1 MNQLYN
7 EKLCEL
13 KINQNNQFDNLLKYV
28 NNLYKDY
35 SNNNIIINND
45 INNLNN
51 KKNLKLMNNKKINLD
66 DKSDASNNQIVGKE
80 NENKSI
86 SYSEKSFENNNHSSS
101 KEIDN
106 LLNIPDSFDNKLNPE
121 IMEINIFNK
130 FTI

>member
-1 MNQLYN
+1 
-7 EKLCEL
+7 
-13 KINQNNQFDNLLKYV
+13 
-28 NNLYKDY
+28 
-35 SNNNIIINND
+35 
-45 INNLNN
+45 
-51 KKNLKLMNNKKINLD
+51 MNNTKINLN
-66 DKSDASNNQIVGKE
+66 DKSNASNTNQIVDKE